1 MIGIARKLKSF
12 GKSEQT
18 QFAQLWVVVK
28 YDFKNSQYFFCK
40 MSERTGF
47 LLILF

>member
-28 YDFKNSQYFFCK
+28 YDFKNSQYFFAKCQK
-40 MSERTGF
+40 EQAF
-47 LLILF
+47 Y